1 MNKQKGK
8 AGLYER
14 WKQMTVG
21 GKEKEKVHRQKRDRE
36 GEKESGIYFH
46 LSTALKAINTYKA
59 SAFRALGQYW
69 SVYVFVCD
77 G

>member
-1 MNKQKGK
+1 MMETDDWERKGEGK
-8 AGLYER
+8 SASPER
-14 WKQMTVG
+14 
-21 GKEKEKVHRQKRDRE
+21 HRE
-36 GEKESGIYFH
+36 GEKESGIYFQ

-69 SVYVFVCD
+69 SECVFVCD